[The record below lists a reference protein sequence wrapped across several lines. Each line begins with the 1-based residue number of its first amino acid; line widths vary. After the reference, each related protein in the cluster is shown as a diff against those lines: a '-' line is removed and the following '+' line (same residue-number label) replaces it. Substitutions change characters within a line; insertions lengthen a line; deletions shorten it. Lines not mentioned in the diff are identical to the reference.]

1 MRVHSIGLTLL
12 FALSASAAPTFTK
25 DVAPIFYKNCVSCH
39 RPGEIAPM
47 SLLDYQSARP
57 WAKAIR
63 EVVATRK
70 MPPWFADPSYGHF
83 SNDTRLK
90 EQEIATVKAWVDGGV
105 AQGDP
110 KDLPAPPAFVEGWR
124 LGKPDLV
131 IDIGQDFR
139 VPAGQDLYKDF
150 VVQTNFTEGKW
161 IRAAQVLPGNRRLV
175 HHVHVYVVLQG
186 ADDAKQETKPP
197 AAAKQSPFGGF
208 ETIEDGLTR
217 VRDDAPVIDDACAAN
232 ANLPSLSG
240 FEEGSLATMLPGKP
254 PDNYDVFGDGSTAKY
269 IPAGAKLRFQIHYA
283 KVDTSD
289 TDRTS
294 IGLYLVAKPPEN
306 PLRRVDLRN
315 RFFLIPA
322 GARNHEVK
330 RCYDVEQDKLL
341 VAITPHMH
349 YRGKDA
355 TYELVHADGRSE
367 ILLVVPHYD
376 FNWQL
381 QYRFEKAILMEK
393 GSRMVVTFHYD
404 NSPNNPANPEPKKAI
419 RWGDRSEDEMM
430 VTWTETINVSPAAAA
445 VDASAAN
452 AR

>member
-1 MRVHSIGLTLL
+1 MPMHSIGLTLL
-12 FALSASAAPTFTK
+12 CAVSAASAPTFTK

-47 SLLDYQSARP
+47 SLIDYQSVRP

-63 EVVATRK
+63 EAVATRK
-70 MPPWFADPSYGHF
+70 MPPWFADPKYGHF
-83 SNDTRLK
+83 SNDARLK
-90 EQEIATVKAWVDGGV
+90 DPEIETIKAWVDGGAV
-105 AQGDP
+105 QGDP
-110 KDLPAPPAFVEGWR
+110 KNLPAPPKFVEGWR
-124 LGKPDLV
+124 FGKPDV
-131 IDIGQDFR
+131 VVDIGQDFQ
-139 VPAGQDLYKDF
+139 VPAGKDLYKDF
-150 VVQTNFTEGKW
+150 VVPTNFTEGQW

-175 HHVHVYVVLQG
+175 HHVHVYVVSQG
-186 ADDAKQETKPP
+186 ADDAKQPTKPP
-197 AAAKQSPFGGF
+197 AAERAPALGGF
-208 ETIEDGLTR
+208 ADIEDGLTR

-232 ANLPSLSG
+232 ANLPNLSG

-283 KVDTSD
+283 KVDQSD

-294 IGLYLVAKPPEN
+294 VGLYLVAKAPEK

-355 TYELVHADGRSE
+355 TYELVHANGRRE

-393 GSRMVVTFHYD
+393 GSRMEVTFHYD
-404 NSPNNPANPEPKKAI
+404 NSPNNPANPEPSKAI

-430 VTWTETINVSPAAAA
+430 VTWTETINLSRAES
-445 VDASAAN
+445 ASRATQ
-452 AR
+452 

>member
-1 MRVHSIGLTLL
+1 MRLHSIGLTLL
-12 FALSASAAPTFTK
+12 YAASAAAAPTFTK

-39 RPGEIAPM
+39 RVGEIAPM
-47 SLLDYQSARP
+47 SLIDYQSARP

-70 MPPWFADPSYGHF
+70 MPPWFADPKYGHF

-90 EQEIATVKAWVDGGV
+90 EQDIQTIKAWVDGGG

-110 KDLPAPPAFVEGWR
+110 KDLPAPPVFTEGWR
-124 LGKPDLV
+124 MGRPDVV
-131 IDIGQDFR
+131 IDIGKDFR
-139 VPAGQDLYKDF
+139 VPAGEDRYQDF
-150 VVQTNFTEGKW
+150 VVPTNFTEGKW

-175 HHVHVYVVLQG
+175 HHVHVFVVTPS
-186 ADDAKQETKPP
+186 AEEAKHETKTP
-197 AAAKQSPFGGF
+197 ADGRAPALGGF
-208 ETIEDGLTR
+208 AEIEGGLTR
-217 VRDDAPVIDDACAAN
+217 VRDDAPVINDACAAN
-232 ANLPSLSG
+232 ANLPNLSG

-254 PDNYDVFGDGSTAKY
+254 PDNYDVFGDGSTAKF

-289 TDRTS
+289 TDRTKV
-294 IGLYLVAKPPEN
+294 GLYVVAKPPEK
-306 PLRRVDLRN
+306 PLKRVDLRN

-322 GARNHEVK
+322 GAPNHEVK
-330 RCYDVEQDKLL
+330 RCYDVERDKLL

-355 TYELVHADGRSE
+355 TYELVHADGRRE
-367 ILLVVPHYD
+367 ILLVVPRYD

-381 QYRFEKAILMEK
+381 QYRFEKAIMMEK
-393 GSRMVVTFHYD
+393 GSRMEVTFHYD
-404 NSPNNPANPEPKKAI
+404 NSPNNPANPDPSKVV

-430 VTWTETINVSPAAAA
+430 VTWTETIDASPR
-445 VDASAAN
+445 DSSLSASAAK
-452 AR
+452 

>member
-1 MRVHSIGLTLL
+1 MPADAIGLTLL
-12 FALSASAAPTFTK
+12 FAVSAAAAPTFTK

-47 SLLDYQSARP
+47 SLLDYRSARP

-70 MPPWFADPSYGHF
+70 MPPWFADPRYGHF

-90 EQEIATVKAWVDGGV
+90 EQEIETVKAWVDGGV
-105 AQGDP
+105 AQGDA
-110 KDLPAPPAFVEGWR
+110 KDLPAPPTFVEGWR
-124 LGKPDLV
+124 YGKPDLV
-131 IDIGQDFR
+131 IDTGQDFQ
-139 VPAGQDLYKDF
+139 VPAGKDLYKDF
-150 VVQTNFTEGKW
+150 VVPTDFTEGKW

-175 HHVHVYVVLQG
+175 HHVHVYVVSG
-186 ADDAKQETKPP
+186 GVDDAKQSAKLP
-197 AAAKQSPFGGF
+197 AAERAPALGGF
-208 ETIEDGLTR
+208 AEIKDGLTR

-232 ANLPSLSG
+232 ADLPNLSG

-283 KVDTSD
+283 KVDQSD

-294 IGLYLVAKPPEN
+294 VGLYLVAKAPEK

-322 GARNHEVK
+322 GARNHEVR

-355 TYELVHADGRSE
+355 TYELVHANGRHE
-367 ILLVVPHYD
+367 TLLVVPRYD
-376 FNWQL
+376 FNWQV
-381 QYRFEKAILMEK
+381 QYRFEKAVSMEK

-404 NSPNNPANPEPKKAI
+404 NSPNNPANPEPSKAI

-430 VTWTETINVSPAAAA
+430 VTWTETINVSPAES
-445 VDASAAN
+445 ASAVS
-452 AR
+452 R

>member
-1 MRVHSIGLTLL
+1 MRVHSIGLMLL
-12 FALSASAAPTFTK
+12 CAVSAAAAPTFTK
-25 DVAPIFYKNCVSCH
+25 DIAPIFYKNCVSCH

-47 SLLDYQSARP
+47 SLLDYQAVRP
-57 WAKAIR
+57 WAKSIR
-63 EVVATRK
+63 EAVATRK
-70 MPPWFADPSYGHF
+70 MPPWFADPRYGHF
-83 SNDTRLK
+83 SNDARLK
-90 EQEIATVKAWVDGGV
+90 QSEIETIKAWVDGGV

-110 KDLPAPPAFVEGWR
+110 KDLPAAPKFADGWR

-131 IDIGQDFR
+131 VDIGQDFL
-139 VPAGQDLYKDF
+139 VPPGTDLYKDF
-150 VVQTNFTEGKW
+150 VVATNFTEGKW

-175 HHVHVYVVLQG
+175 HHVHVFVVSQG
-186 ADDAKQETKPP
+186 AGDAKQEAKPP
-197 AAAKQSPFGGF
+197 AATRAPALGGF
-208 ETIEDGLTR
+208 ADIEDGLTR
-217 VRDDAPVIDDACAAN
+217 VRDDAPVVNDACAAN
-232 ANLPSLSG
+232 ANLPNLSG

-283 KVDTSD
+283 KVDQPG

-294 IGLYLVAKPPEN
+294 VGLYVVAKPPEM
-306 PLRRVDLRN
+306 PLKRVDLRN

-322 GARNHEVK
+322 GAPNHEVK

-355 TYELVHADGRSE
+355 IYELIHADGRRE
-367 ILLVVPHYD
+367 ILLAVQHYD

-381 QYRFEKAILMEK
+381 QYSFEKAILMEK

-404 NSPNNPANPEPKKAI
+404 NSPNNPANPEPSKAI

-430 VTWTETINVSPAAAA
+430 VTWTETINVSPAE
-445 VDASAAN
+445 SATATS
-452 AR
+452 R

>member
-1 MRVHSIGLTLL
+1 MRAYATGLMLL
-12 FALSASAAPTFTK
+12 CAASAAAAPTFTR

-39 RPGEIAPM
+39 RPGELAPM
-47 SLLDYQSARP
+47 SLLDYRSARP

-63 EVVATRK
+63 AAVATGK
-70 MPPWFADPSYGHF
+70 MPPWFADPRYGHF

-90 EQEIATVKAWVDGGV
+90 EQDIATVKAWVDAG
-105 AQGDP
+105 AAEGDP
-110 KDLPAPPAFVEGWR
+110 KDLPVPPKFVEGWR

-139 VPAGQDLYKDF
+139 VPAGKDLYKDF
-150 VVQTNFTEGKW
+150 VVPTAFTEGKW

-175 HHVHVYVVLQG
+175 HHVHVYVVAQG
-186 ADDAKQETKPP
+186 TDADSQQEAKLAVANRVPSL
-197 AAAKQSPFGGF
+197 AGF
-208 ETIEDGLTR
+208 AEIEDGLTR
-217 VRDDAPVIDDACAAN
+217 VREDAPVINDACAAN
-232 ANLPSLSG
+232 ANLPNLSG
-240 FEEGSLATMLPGKP
+240 FEEGSLTTMLPGKP
-254 PDNYDVFGDGSTAKY
+254 PDDFDVFGDGSTAKY

-283 KVDTSD
+283 KVDEAG

-294 IGLYLVAKPPEN
+294 VGLYLVAKAPEK

-322 GARNHEVK
+322 GAGNHEVK

-355 TYELVHADGRSE
+355 TYELIHADGRHE

-404 NSPNNPANPEPKKAI
+404 NSPNNPANPEPSKAI
-419 RWGDRSEDEMM
+419 RWGDRTEDEMM
-430 VTWTETINVSPAAAA
+430 VTWTETINVSPAGSSLN
-445 VDASAAN
+445 ASAGK
-452 AR
+452 